1 MKIWRRNNPDS
12 APSAQDDWLRVNVEA
27 PGELILYG
35 GRGRAHLAVSLSN
48 ASCRE
53 LTPTAGRPLV
63 FSYKLLDASGELLP
77 AEGIRTPLS
86 GSVAPGTTHTQ
97 KIAVSIPPELLT
109 DVSAIRV
116 GLLEEGA
123 YWVEQFNPSHPQLV
137 QLVPAPALSPF
148 DTKLAIA
155 DQIWDQG
162 KGNGLRWPYGAMMV
176 AQHQKLFYIPVAK
189 CACTSLKS
197 MMVQLA
203 EVEKAEIAI
212 ELGVHFVTD
221 RFNTGVQ
228 LKDLPIDR
236 AREILASGDYFKFG
250 VIRDPFERL
259 VSAYLEKFVYKRR
272 NQRNLLHTRPV
283 ISAVQGSAEI
293 DIEQGI
299 SFDAF
304 VGYILSQDPFEL
316 DAHWRPQHL
325 YFLGVRHLSR
335 VFRLEEIGQLETYLQ
350 RHHGVEIE
358 LGHENR
364 TRKSDVVLP
373 EASTL
378 AAAAF
383 DKLDAIDPASF
394 FATRHAD
401 AIRNY
406 YREDFEFYD
415 SAG

>member
-1 MKIWRRNNPDS
+1 M
-12 APSAQDDWLRVNVEA
+12 
-27 PGELILYG
+27 
-35 GRGRAHLAVSLSN
+35 
-48 ASCRE
+48 
-53 LTPTAGRPLV
+53 
-63 FSYKLLDASGELLP
+63 
-77 AEGIRTPLS
+77 
-86 GSVAPGTTHTQ
+86 
-97 KIAVSIPPELLT
+97 
-109 DVSAIRV
+109 
-116 GLLEEGA
+116 
-123 YWVEQFNPSHPQLV
+123 
-137 QLVPAPALSPF
+137 SPF

-176 AQHQKLFYIPVAK
+176 AQRQKLFYIPVAK